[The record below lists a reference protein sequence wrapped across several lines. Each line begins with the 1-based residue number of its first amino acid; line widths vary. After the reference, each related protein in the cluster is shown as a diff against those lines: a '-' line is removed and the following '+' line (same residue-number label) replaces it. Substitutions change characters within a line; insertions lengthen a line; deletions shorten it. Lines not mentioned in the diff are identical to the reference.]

1 MSPSWQSQLNKMSTK
16 LYLGFAAPAV
26 ALLGIGAFS
35 LYSFYRIDHQVG
47 TIYDDR
53 VIPLQQLKV
62 IADHYGFSVIDSI
75 NKAHAGIITT
85 QEAQQIIERG
95 TREITTTWME
105 YRQTRFTAEEE
116 KLAEEAEELFM
127 AVNAKL
133 EEIQAVLATGDRNQ
147 LDRYD
152 GPLYAT
158 LDPLVNKIQE
168 LSTLQIEV
176 AKRERL
182 AAAEIYQWTRTVFI
196 IILTLALLL
205 ASPIGYFISRAVT
218 ATLKDTINKVAKAT
232 MEIASATEEH
242 ERVAAQQAASVQQ
255 TTTTM
260 DELNAFAQSSAQQAE
275 SVAMQ
280 AQESRNLADN
290 GTGAAQQTL
299 NSIHYLKDKVEAIA
313 QQILWLSDQAQ
324 QIGTISSL
332 VSELANQTNMLA
344 LNAAVEAVRAG
355 EQGKGFAIVATEIRK
370 LADQSKQSSERI
382 NVLVADIQTAINS
395 TVVATEAGTQTV
407 DASVTTVQASSDAF
421 AKVAKA
427 TDHVVLSGQQIALS
441 AEQQVKAIREV
452 LDAMHAINRAAAE
465 TSSSIKQTKLGTQQ
479 LNEIVTHLQAM
490 V

>member
-1 MSPSWQSQLNKMSTK
+1 MSLSWHSQLNKMSTK
-16 LYLGFAAPAV
+16 LYLGFAAPAL

-35 LYSFYRIDHQVG
+35 LYSFYRMDHQIG

-62 IADHYGFSVIDSI
+62 IADRYGFSVIDSI

-95 TREITTTWME
+95 TREIATTWME

-116 KLAEEAEELFM
+116 KLAEEAEALFV

-133 EEIQAVLATGDRNQ
+133 EEVQAALATGDRNQ

-152 GPLYAT
+152 GPLYTT
-158 LDPLVNKIQE
+158 LDPLINKIQE

-176 AKRERL
+176 AKQERL
-182 AAAEIYQWTRTVFI
+182 AAAAIYQWTRTVFI

-275 SVAMQ
+275 SVAQQ
-280 AQESRNLADN
+280 AQQSRNLADK
-290 GTGAAQQTL
+290 GTEAAQETL
-299 NSIHYLKDKVEAIA
+299 NSIYYLKDKVAAIA
-313 QQILWLSDQAQ
+313 QQILRLSEQAQ

-332 VSELANQTNMLA
+332 VSDLANQTNMLA

-382 NVLVADIQTAINS
+382 NVLVADIQTAIKS

-421 AKVAKA
+421 AQVAQA

>member
-1 MSPSWQSQLNKMSTK
+1 MSTK
-16 LYLGFAAPAV
+16 LYLGFAAPAL
-26 ALLGIGAFS
+26 ALLGIGMFS
-35 LYSFYRIDHQVG
+35 LYSFYRIDHQIG

-53 VIPLQQLKV
+53 VIPLQQLKT
-62 IADHYGFSVIDSI
+62 IADHYGFSVIDSV
-75 NKAHAGIITT
+75 NKAHAGIITP
-85 QEAQQIIERG
+85 QEAQRVIAAG
-95 TREITTTWME
+95 MDEIQSTWAE
-105 YRQTRFTAEEE
+105 YRRTRFTADEER
-116 KLAEEAEELFM
+116 LAQDVEALFVTVNAYLEEL
-127 AVNAKL
+127 
-133 EEIQAVLATGDRNQ
+133 QRVLRTNDRTQ

-152 GPLYAT
+152 GPLYVKI
-158 LDPLVNKIQE
+158 DPVVNKIQE
-168 LSTLQIEV
+168 LSKLQIEV
-176 AKRERL
+176 AKQERL
-182 AAAEIYQWTRTVFI
+182 KAAEIYQWTRVVFI
-196 IILTLALLL
+196 IILVLALLL
-205 ASPIGYFISRAVT
+205 ASPLGYLISRLVT

-275 SVAMQ
+275 AVATQ

-290 GTGAAQQTL
+290 GTKAAQETL
-299 NSIHYLKDKVEAIA
+299 QSIYFLKEKVEAIA
-313 QQILWLSDQAQ
+313 QQISQLSGQAQ
-324 QIGTISSL
+324 QIGAISGL

-355 EQGKGFAIVATEIRK
+355 EEGKGFAIVAAEIRK

-382 NVLVADIQTAINS
+382 NLLVADIQTAINN

-407 DASVTTVQASSDAF
+407 DTSVTTVQASSDAF
-421 AKVAKA
+421 AKVAQA
-427 TDHVVLSGQQIALS
+427 TDHVVFSSQQIALS

-452 LDAMHAINRAAAE
+452 LDAMHTINRSAVE
-465 TSSSIKQTKLGTQQ
+465 TTRSIAQTKLGTQQ

>member
-1 MSPSWQSQLNKMSTK
+1 MSLSWHSQLNKMSTK
-16 LYLGFAAPAV
+16 IYLAFAAQ
-26 ALLGIGAFS
+26 ALVVLGIGIFS
-35 LYSFYRIDHQVG
+35 LYSFYRMDYQIK

-53 VIPLQQLKV
+53 VIPLQQLKD
-62 IADHYGFSVIDSI
+62 ISNLYSFSVIDSI
-75 NKAHAGIITT
+75 NKAHAGMITT
-85 QEAQQIIERG
+85 QEAGQEIERSI
-95 TREITTTWME
+95 REIATIWDQ
-105 YRQTRFTAEEE
+105 YRQTQFTAEEE
-116 KLAEEAEELFM
+116 KLAEEAEALFLS
-127 AVNAKL
+127 VNAKL
-133 EEIQAVLATGDRNQ
+133 GEVQAALATGDRNQ
-147 LDRYD
+147 LDPYD

-158 LDPLVNKIQE
+158 LDPLVNIIQE
-168 LSTLQIEV
+168 LGKLQSKV
-176 AKRERL
+176 AKQERL
-182 AAAEIYQWTRTVFI
+182 VAAEIYQWTRIVFI

-232 MEIASATEEH
+232 MEIASAAEEH

-313 QQILWLSDQAQ
+313 QQILRLSDQAQ
-324 QIGTISSL
+324 QISSISGL

-382 NVLVADIQTAINS
+382 KVLVADIQTAINS

-421 AKVAKA
+421 AQVAKA

-452 LDAMHAINRAAAE
+452 LDAMHTINRAAAE
-465 TSSSIKQTKLGTQQ
+465 TSSSIKQTKLGIQQ

>member
-1 MSPSWQSQLNKMSTK
+1 MSTK
-16 LYLGFAAPAV
+16 LYLGFAAPAL
-26 ALLGIGAFS
+26 ALLGIGIFS
-35 LYSFYRIDHQVG
+35 LYSFYRIDHQIG

-53 VIPLQQLKV
+53 VIPLQQLKI
-62 IADHYGFSVIDSI
+62 IADQYGFSIIDSV
-75 NKAHAGIITT
+75 NKAHAGIITP
-85 QEAQQIIERG
+85 QEAGQMIAQGMNEIES
-95 TREITTTWME
+95 TWAE
-105 YRQTRFTAEEE
+105 YRQTRFTAEEAQ
-116 KLAEEAEELFM
+116 LAQQVEDLFVTVNTQLEEL
-127 AVNAKL
+127 
-133 EEIQAVLATGDRNQ
+133 QRVLQMGDRSQ

-152 GPLYAT
+152 GPLYAS

-168 LSTLQIEV
+168 LSALQIRV
-176 AKRERL
+176 AQQERL
-182 AAAEIYQWTRTVFI
+182 TAAEIYHWTRSIFI
-196 IILTLALLL
+196 IILFLALLL
-205 ASPIGYFISRAVT
+205 ASPVGYFISRAVT
-218 ATLKDTINKVAKAT
+218 ATLKDTINRVAKAT
-232 MEIASATEEH
+232 LEIATATEEH

-290 GTGAAQQTL
+290 GTNAAQQTL
-299 NSIHYLKDKVEAIA
+299 NSIHFLKDKVEAIA
-313 QQILWLSDQAQ
+313 QQILRLSEQAQ
-324 QIGTISSL
+324 QIGTISGL

-370 LADQSKQSSERI
+370 LADQSKQSSEKI
-382 NVLVADIQTAINS
+382 NLLVADIQRAINS

-407 DASVTTVQASSDAF
+407 DASVVTVQASSDAF
-421 AKVAKA
+421 GKVAHA
-427 TDHVVLSGQQIALS
+427 TDNVVLSGQQIALS

-452 LDAMHAINRAAAE
+452 LDAMHTINRSASE
-465 TSSSIKQTKLGTQQ
+465 TTSSIAQTKLGTQQ

>member
-1 MSPSWQSQLNKMSTK
+1 MSTK
-16 LYLGFAAPAV
+16 LYLGFAAPAL

-35 LYSFYRIDHQVG
+35 LYSFYRIDHQIG

-53 VIPLQQLKV
+53 VIPLQQLKA
-62 IADHYGFSVIDSI
+62 ISDHYGFSVIDSV

-85 QEAQQIIERG
+85 QEAQQTIEKG
-95 TREITTTWME
+95 ISEIDEIWFA

-116 KLAEEAEELFM
+116 QLAEAVEEKFM
-127 AVNAKL
+127 AVNAKIQ
-133 EEIQAVLATGDRNQ
+133 EVQAVLATGDRNQ

-152 GPLYAT
+152 GPLYT
-158 LDPLVNKIQE
+158 SIDPLVDTIQE
-168 LSTLQIEV
+168 LSALQIEV
-176 AKRERL
+176 AKQERL

-196 IILTLALLL
+196 IILVLALLL
-205 ASPIGYFISRAVT
+205 ASPLGYLISRAVT

-242 ERVAAQQAASVQQ
+242 ERVVAQQAASVQQ

-275 SVAMQ
+275 AVAMQ

-299 NSIHYLKDKVEAIA
+299 NSIHSLKEKVEAIA
-313 QQILWLSDQAQ
+313 QQILRLSDQAQ

-355 EQGKGFAIVATEIRK
+355 EEGKGFAIVATEIRK

-382 NVLVADIQTAINS
+382 NLLVADIQTAINS

-407 DASVTTVQASSDAF
+407 DASVSTVQASSDAF
-421 AKVAKA
+421 VKVAQA
-427 TDHVVLSGQQIALS
+427 TDNVVLSGQQIALS

-452 LDAMHAINRAAAE
+452 LDTMHAINRAASE
-465 TSSSIKQTKLGTQQ
+465 TTSSITQTKLGTQQ
-479 LNEIVTHLQAM
+479 LNDIVAHLQAM